1 MVVLFVVFSFVP
13 TFYELYNRNKL
24 PEIRAFELVHN
35 FPTDYNFYLS
45 RIRQGLEGRL
55 TVVERYTSEPHRGSF
70 IHVFYSLLGWIGKF
84 SRVPVER
91 VDAIYHAARLVFSI
105 VLLWVTSEFVRKS
118 FGGGG
123 VWTLIAFLLALTAS
137 TWPKLLAFD
146 NNGFVPLSLAT
157 FASWRFG
164 GFMPWWSLMDSLQR
178 ITFIP
183 HLLVGQALIVFLITA
198 LWDEATMKK
207 ADNWLFLGL
216 LAFILGLVFPPGL
229 LFIGVVAV
237 VMIGMQLLL
246 VGVRTISQATT
257 YIGPRGLVVAMGAPA
272 LLYLSLMT
280 SIYPWKRLVE
290 FDIINPLPFDYG
302 EYFLAVGYVLPFGLI
317 GLIIALWNR
326 EKYLYPAVAWIIAWL
341 ALLGIFNFVPAQSPL
356 RFSEMLPH
364 VPLGILTAYLF
375 YSVWKRRVSLVISH
389 LSFVIPTM
397 FIIVGLGVMYSSWLW
412 QRDFID
418 HKMRATYPL
427 VPTGSYVLYPMRDFM
442 DAIRF
447 VGGSTPGDSVI
458 LSDTTAGN
466 YIPAYSGRTV
476 YVGHANTVRAEEKV
490 AIVRGFF
497 SGVMSPEE
505 ARVFLTRERIGE
517 IYYGPQEREIA
528 NIGDLRTPY
537 PFLTQEYKNTFVTVY
552 KIQ

>member
-1 MVVLFVVFSFVP
+1 MSFMQRVLAGLVCLFVAASLVP
-13 TFYELYNRNKL
+13 TVYELANRNKL

-55 TVVERYTSEPHRGSF
+55 TVVERYTSEPHNGSF
-70 IHVFYSLLGWIGKF
+70 IHIMYLGLGWMGKWA
-84 SRVPVER
+84 RVPIER
-91 VDAIYHAARLVFSI
+91 VDAIYHAARVVFSV
-105 VLLWVTSEFVRKS
+105 VLLWTIAEFVRKS
-118 FGGGG
+118 FAKSAS
-123 VWTLIAFLLALTAS
+123 WMLIAFLLAVTAS
-137 TWPKLLAFD
+137 TWPKLEYF
-146 NNGFVPLSLAT
+146 NGG
-157 FASWRFG
+157 WRFG

-183 HLLVGQALIVFLITA
+183 HLLVGQALIVFFITA

-216 LAFILGLVFPPGL
+216 LAFVLGLVFPPGL
-229 LFIGVVAV
+229 LFIGTT
-237 VMIGMQLLL
+237 
-246 VGVRTISQATT
+246 VGVVVLLNGMRSVIKVLAFAGS
-257 YIGPRGLVVAMGAPA
+257 RGLVIAMGAPA

-280 SIYPWKRLVE
+280 SIYPWKRLAE
-290 FDIINPLPFDYG
+290 FDIVSPLPFDYG

-317 GLIIALWNR
+317 GLIIALWKR

-341 ALLGIFNFVPAQSPL
+341 LLLGVFRFIPEQSPL

-375 YSVWKRRVSLVISH
+375 YSVWKRLVHRVPLVISH

-427 VPTGSYVLYPMRDFM
+427 VPTGSYVLYPMRDFI

-447 VGGSTPGDSVI
+447 VGASTPAYAVI

-466 YIPAYSGRTV
+466 YIPAHTDKTV
-476 YVGHANTVRAEEKV
+476 FVGHANTVRAEEKV

-497 SGVMSPEE
+497 SGAMTPEE
-505 ARVFLTRERIGE
+505 AKAFLTRNSVGE

-528 NIGDLRTPY
+528 NIQDLRTIY

-552 KIQ
+552 KY